1 MTYASAGTIQAADY
15 NTIAANINTIWATG
29 NGSSGYGQTAV
40 TNVTAVTDSVTA
52 TQWTSIFA
60 KISSMGSHQGSS
72 LATLVTSVS
81 AGSVVTYYAN
91 TNTNITTLTTNKL
104 NAAANGTDLA
114 AVNKDTTWNSA
125 TPTTTTSTVVV
136 TFQSADA
143 ARYFFNAGGK
153 LRITFSQ
160 PSATSSNAKTTAWGT
175 TLGTNVGTFQ
185 FGATSSTLSGN
196 GTLSLNSLSTFGY
209 YSLTNTD
216 QTIIKVNSTS
226 ATADYASNYV
236 QIAAKY
242 TGSLGANGD
251 KSPQITFTI
260 TYGDGA
266 ADSAFS
272 DDVNF
277 VIRTAT
283 VVRPPSTTYLAN
295 VWSNS
300 SAVTVA

>member
-1 MTYASAGTIQAADY
+1 
-15 NTIAANINTIWATG
+15 
-29 NGSSGYGQTAV
+29 V
-40 TNVTAVTDSVTA
+40 TNVTAVSDTVTA

-81 AGSVVTYYAN
+81 AGSTVTYYAN

-104 NAAANGTDLA
+104 NAAANGTDIA

-125 TPTTTTSTVVV
+125 TPTTITSTVVV

-153 LRITFSQ
+153 VRITFSQ
-160 PSATSSNAKTTAWGT
+160 SSATTTNTKTTTWAT

-185 FGATSSTLSGN
+185 FGATSSTLSGT
-196 GTLSLNSLSTFGY
+196 GTLTLNSLSTFGY

-216 QTIIKVNSTS
+216 QTIIRANSTS
-226 ATADYASNYV
+226 ATADYNLNYV
-236 QIAAKY
+236 NIAARY
-242 TGSLGANGD
+242 TGALGANGD

-283 VVRPPSTTYLAN
+283 VIRPPSTTYLTN
-295 VWSNS
+295 SWSNS